1 MKAFTNSLTL
11 VCFLLASFSAL
22 HVAGQN
28 QMKTWVMPSNYY
40 EQPSFTSNSLPTG
53 TVTGQSYDGT
63 DQSPAGF
70 IYNSEGE
77 IVLFNTQDGIYNQD
91 GNAILSKGET
101 APVGSSFYYLNNNES
116 LLGESKIIPK
126 PGDCNKFYLIYFG
139 GRYNTVQQGSLKFI
153 EIDLSINRSSYS
165 QITGE
170 IVDVGTLYEKP
181 LGGVTASFYQFA
193 ISQKQTD
200 TDGGEYYHLYVYGPH
215 ISGTGAG
222 SGHMK
227 RFIINSSGINLD
239 NTFHTN
245 PYLIPSAN
253 SHTFISEG
261 ELYEDPEEGTAVF
274 ACQAGP
280 GVIALFNM
288 DANGDFTYNATT
300 NPLEIDLTT
309 TAIGGS
315 TTDRIH
321 GLEFSA
327 DGTKLYFTC
336 SNDNNSSNL
345 GYINYI
351 DLSTTTPTVNKL
363 NYSNSSYFKFGQIE
377 KGYSSNG
384 TYPLLISGYNSSTS
398 STILG
403 KLDNSNNTSST
414 WSSTAYSVTNP
425 GYSYGPTSSS
435 YTIYSVPDQI
445 DDQDYSEI
453 VPLDYNQG
461 SFTAS
466 TSDIW
471 SPGSTNNPFGSTTGI
486 VYIENELRIPKGIDI
501 EIQDM
506 DFRFGPQG
514 IIIVED
520 GNGTLE
526 GGELILTNT
535 ICQADD
541 GICNSANTWKGIEV
555 WGNPK
560 QLNFGGLSGG
570 SRRFGSILVQSS
582 SQIKNAEIGIL
593 AASRQHAPTNNPKHG
608 GLIEVESSSFI
619 NCKSGIVLHP
629 HKYFNYSYIKDNT
642 FTINDSYDHTAQP
655 ESHITLREVGRGF
668 GIPITGNTLQ
678 DVRPTTV
685 NTLNR
690 AWGIYSLDSKFRV
703 ESCTL
708 KTLRYGIYAVASI
721 RTNTFFASNNFFD
734 RSHRGI
740 YARSIDYLTTIDNDF
755 NLSTFSNGYG
765 EYLDDCSLFEVQRN
779 DFYNLGD
786 GIISLGL
793 IINNS
798 NRTKLYDP
806 NKISNNTFSDLYI
819 GTLAFGLN
827 DDGEGWDGE
836 PGENPFDNDIGL
848 HLLCGDYNRNTFDF
862 FIPSGSSINDPQ
874 GYCAGDDQLPA
885 GNTFSQTCSTSESD
899 YYLGSGSAPQQTTY
913 YNTRD
918 AAQIP
923 DCHSTKLDHYTNVP
937 QNPCGWDVGQCNG
950 DYYESLTGGR
960 TKPDIS
966 AAISATDDSIQ
977 SYSDVEMKSMWRSHK
992 TWLEARMINHYLVVD
1007 TSSTSLDSLTAYA
1020 IETQDFWAVANQS
1033 FILADTMTYDSYIDS
1048 VPGIN
1053 DTIKSYYDS
1062 LAAYRLDSTYIEQID
1077 SASILYFKD
1086 IAGDTMHDLNYMA
1099 KTVVQRAIDTFYTEE
1114 IILPVD
1120 TSSKFQ
1126 PYQLLNDGFMIYPN
1140 PANDIIYLQWMNSEV
1155 TQPIAIELINL
1166 SGSTLQRIT
1175 SIEDSTNWLS
1185 IALSDIPNGLYFVK
1199 VICMDGSVITKKIIV
1214 L

>member
-1 MKAFTNSLTL
+1 
-11 VCFLLASFSAL
+11 
-22 HVAGQN
+22 
-28 QMKTWVMPSNYY
+28 MKTWVMPSNYY
-40 EQPSFTSNSLPTG
+40 EQPGFNSSSLPIGPIPTYG
-53 TVTGQSYDGT
+53 YSGN

-70 IYNSEGE
+70 IYNSKGE
-77 IVLFNTQDGIYNQD
+77 IVLYNTQEGIFNKYGD
-91 GNAILSKGET
+91 AIILKGSPLPISSTLS
-101 APVGSSFYYLNNNES
+101 VYLGSNED
-116 LLGESKIIPK
+116 LLGESKIIPN
-126 PGDCNKFYLIYFG
+126 PVDCNRFYIIYFG
-139 GRYNTVQQGSLKFI
+139 GAYSSSAQGSVRFI
-153 EIDLSINRSSYS
+153 EVDISLKRQGFVGID
-165 QITGE
+165 GE
-170 IVDVGTLYEKP
+170 IVNAGILFDKP
-181 LGGVTASFYQFA
+181 RSGPEGSFYQFA
-193 ISQKQTD
+193 VSQKKID
-200 TDGGEYYHLYVYGPH
+200 PDLGEYHHLYIYGPH
-215 ISGTGAG
+215 LK
-222 SGHMK
+222 SGHSK
-227 RFIINSSGINLD
+227 RYIISAGGINLD
-239 NTFHTN
+239 ANYNTN
-245 PYLIPSAN
+245 PYLAGPSVDD
-253 SHTFISEG
+253 FIFLSEG
-261 ELYEDPEEGTAVF
+261 ELYINPEDQTTKF
-274 ACQAGP
+274 ACQVNRGKI
-280 GVIALFNM
+280 GIFHI
-288 DANGDFTYNATT
+288 DANGDFTYNATN
-300 NPLEIDLTT
+300 NPQEIDLT
-309 TAIGGS
+309 IPSVGGS
-315 TTDRIH
+315 VDDRIH

-336 SNDNNSSNL
+336 SNNNNSSNL
-345 GYINYI
+345 GFINYI
-351 DLSTTTPTVNKL
+351 DLTTTTPTVNKL

-384 TYPLLISGYNSSTS
+384 IYPLLISGYNSSTS
-398 STILG
+398 SSILG
-403 KLDNSNNTSST
+403 KLDNSNNPSST
-414 WSSTAYSVTNP
+414 WLSTAYSVSNP
-425 GYSYGPTSSS
+425 GYSYGLGSANHIVYPL
-435 YTIYSVPDQI
+435 PDQI

-453 VPLDYNQG
+453 ILIDYDQG
-461 SFTAS
+461 SYTAS
-466 TSDIW
+466 TSATW
-471 SPGSTNNPFGSTTGI
+471 TPSSNPFNSTTGI

-501 EIQDM
+501 EIQNM
-506 DFRFGPQG
+506 DFRFGQQG
-514 IIIVED
+514 KIIVED

-535 ICQADD
+535 ICQADN
-541 GICNSANTWKGIEV
+541 GICNSPNTWKGIEV

-570 SRRFGSILVQSS
+570 SRKFGSILVQSS

-593 AASRQHAPTNNPKHG
+593 AASRKHAPTNNPKHG

-619 NCKSGIVLHP
+619 NCQRGIVLHP

-642 FTINDSYDHTAQP
+642 FTINDSYDHTTQP
-655 ESHITLREVGRGF
+655 EAHITLREVGRGF
-668 GIPITGNTLQ
+668 GIPITGNTIE
-678 DVRPTTV
+678 DVRPVSVSTSY
-685 NTLNR
+685 R
-690 AWGIYSLDSKFRV
+690 PIGIYSLDSKFRV

-721 RTNTFFASNNFFD
+721 RTNTFFAANNFFD

-740 YARSIDYLTTIDNDF
+740 YARSIDYITTIDNDF

-899 YYLGSGSAPQQTTY
+899 YYLGSGTAPQQTTY

-923 DCHSTKLDHYTNVP
+923 NCHSTKLDHYTNVP
-937 QNPCGWDVGQCNG
+937 QNPCGWYVGQCNG

-1033 FILADTMTYDSYIDS
+1033 FILADTMTYDSYIDL

-1062 LAAYRLDSTYIEQID
+1062 LAAYRLDSSYIEQID

-1099 KTVVQRAIDTFYTEE
+1099 KTVVQRAIDTFYAEK

-1140 PANDIIYLQWMNSEV
+1140 PAKDIIYLQWMNSEV

-1166 SGSTLQRIT
+1166 SGSTMQRIT
-1175 SIEDSTNWLS
+1175 SIEDGTNWLS

-1199 VICMDGSVITKKIIV
+1199 VICMDGSLITKKIVV